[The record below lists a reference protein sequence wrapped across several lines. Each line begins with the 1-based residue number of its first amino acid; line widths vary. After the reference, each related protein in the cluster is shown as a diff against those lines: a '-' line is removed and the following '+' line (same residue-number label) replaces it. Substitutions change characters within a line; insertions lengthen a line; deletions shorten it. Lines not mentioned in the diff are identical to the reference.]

1 MDAMTFALA
10 HDDGQHCSD
19 IDKADIILVGVS
31 RTSKTPTCMYL
42 ANRGIK
48 CANVPVV
55 PGCPMP
61 EELLH
66 AKGPL
71 VVGLTKDPAS
81 LVQVRQNRLR
91 MLTDDRQRSEG
102 HTSELQSLMRISYA
116 VFCLKKKTNN
126 KN

>member
-19 IDKADIILVGVS
+19 IDKADVILVGVS

-61 EELLH
+61 EELLR
-66 AKGPL
+66 ARGTL
-71 VVGLTKDPAS
+71 IVGLTKEPAS

-91 MLTDDRQRSEG
+91 MLTDEERKSKRLNS
-102 HTSELQSLMRISYA
+102 S
-116 VFCLKKKTNN
+116 
-126 KN
+126 

>member
-1 MDAMTFALA
+1 
-10 HDDGQHCSD
+10 
-19 IDKADIILVGVS
+19 
-31 RTSKTPTCMYL
+31 MYL

-48 CANVPVV
+48 CANVPWV

-91 MLTDDRQRSEG
+91 MLTDDRQETDYVNLEAVRQEIAQARRRSEERRVG
-102 HTSELQSLMRISYA
+102 KESVSTGRSGWSPYH
-116 VFCLKKKTNN
+116 
-126 KN
+126 

>member
-1 MDAMTFALA
+1 
-10 HDDGQHCSD
+10 
-19 IDKADIILVGVS
+19 
-31 RTSKTPTCMYL
+31 MYL

-48 CANVPVV
+48 FANGPVV

-91 MLTDDRQRSEG
+91 ILTDDRQATDYVNLEAVRQEIAQARRFCVDHGWPLIEVTLRSDR
-102 HTSELQSLMRISYA
+102 HDHSLNSSH
-116 VFCLKKKTNN
+116 
-126 KN
+126 

>member
-1 MDAMTFALA
+1 M
-10 HDDGQHCSD
+10 H
-19 IDKADIILVGVS
+19 
-31 RTSKTPTCMYL
+31 L

-48 CANVPVV
+48 CANGPVV
-55 PGCPMP
+55 PVCPMP

-91 MLTDDRQRSEG
+91 MLTDDRQETDYVNLEAVRQEIAQARRFCVEHGWQLIDVQRRSIEETRSAE
-102 HTSELQSLMRISYA
+102 HTSELQSLMRSSYA
-116 VFCLKKKTNN
+116 VF
-126 KN
+126 

>member
-1 MDAMTFALA
+1 
-10 HDDGQHCSD
+10 
-19 IDKADIILVGVS
+19 
-31 RTSKTPTCMYL
+31 MYL

-61 EELLH
+61 EELLR
-66 AKGPL
+66 ARGPL
-71 VVGLTKDPAS
+71 IVGLTKDPAS

-91 MLTDDRQRSEG
+91 MLTDDKQETDYVNLEAVRQEIAQRSEE

-116 VFCLKKKTNN
+116 VFCLKKK
-126 KN
+126 